1 MLFLLFNYIGSRGET
16 YIDFNFISF
25 LLLLF
30 EIYVWICGFL
40 FCTPSKKPPKN
51 PPEDSSED
59 KP

>member
-16 YIDFNFISF
+16 YVDFNFISF

-30 EIYVWICGFL
+30 EIYVWICVL
-40 FCTPSKKPPKN
+40 VFCTPPKNPPKN
-51 PPEDSSED
+51 PPED